1 MAAQSLESSGFPII
15 DSHIHLYAKTH
26 IPTLSWTAE
35 LPEDHPLN
43 RQRSVEDYK
52 LVSARSRNLLGF
64 VFLET
69 DRKSGLANSDWDDAL
84 KEVDFLVRIATG
96 RPVEGEGHAAEDG
109 KLVLGVV
116 PWAPVPAG
124 ISLLTEYVEKVQAR
138 FSEAGVPHLLKGFRY
153 LVQFRPAGTMM
164 QANFIEGLKWLGE
177 KGLSF
182 DLGVDAR
189 SGGLHQLEE
198 ACDMMQ
204 QVYASGSNIKIII
217 NHFCKPD
224 LHLTA
229 SQAKEGH
236 PDFVRWKQ
244 SIEQMARYPST
255 YMKMSGWFS
264 ELPPQDKDHPEDI
277 SMLVER
283 TKPWADVVFKAF
295 TPSRILFGSDWPV
308 CSVGGPGEASWQHW
322 HDLVEAIL
330 TSQNLSAEAK
340 KDVWSGTATRAYD
353 INVSTKPR
361 L

>member
-1 MAAQSLESSGFPII
+1 MASQVLDSTAFPII

-43 RQRSVEDYK
+43 RQRSVQDYK
-52 LVSARSRNLLGF
+52 LVSGKSQNLLGF

-69 DRKSGLANSDWDDAL
+69 DRKSGLGSTDWEDAF

-109 KLVLGVV
+109 RLVLGVV

-124 ISLLTEYVEKVQAR
+124 VSLLAEYVEKVQSK
-138 FSEAGVPHLLKGFRY
+138 FLDGGVPNLLKGFRY
-153 LVQFRPAGTMM
+153 LVQSRPAGTMM
-164 QANFIEGLKWLGE
+164 EDGFIDGLKWLGE

-198 ACDMMQ
+198 ACDMMR
-204 QVYASGSNIKIII
+204 QVYESGSNLKIII

-224 LHLTA
+224 LRLTA

-236 PDFVRWKQ
+236 HDFISWRQ
-244 SIEQMARYPST
+244 SIERMASYPT
-255 YMKMSGWFS
+255 AYMKLSGWFS
-264 ELPPQDKDHPEDI
+264 ELPPQDKDHPEEI
-277 SMLVER
+277 SLLVEQ

-308 CSVGGPGEASWQHW
+308 CGVGGPGEESWQHW

-330 TSQNLSAEAK
+330 TSQNLSTEAK
-340 KDVWSGTATRAYD
+340 RDVWSGTATRAYN
-353 INVSTKPR
+353 ITISTKSR